1 MPFLFL
7 LVLTFIFSISPAYAY
22 PSTADVIMV
31 HDMDMIKQQRF
42 RMEEINDY
50 NDVQTEKARY
60 QKRNYPKTETPTIN
74 RVYSSTPK
82 KFVEEDGKIKIES
95 QN

>member
-7 LVLTFIFSISPAYAY
+7 LVLTFLASPAFAY

-60 QKRNYPKTETPTIN
+60 QKRNYPKTETPTITK
-74 RVYSSTPK
+74 VYPSTPK
-82 KFVEEDGKIKIES
+82 KFVEEDGKIKIEN

>member
-1 MPFLFL
+1 MPFLILFALIFL
-7 LVLTFIFSISPAYAY
+7 ISPAYSY

-60 QKRNYPKTETPTIN
+60 QKRNYPKTETQTIN
-74 RVYSSTPK
+74 KIFNSSPK
-82 KFVEEDGKIKIES
+82 KFVEEDGKIKIEK